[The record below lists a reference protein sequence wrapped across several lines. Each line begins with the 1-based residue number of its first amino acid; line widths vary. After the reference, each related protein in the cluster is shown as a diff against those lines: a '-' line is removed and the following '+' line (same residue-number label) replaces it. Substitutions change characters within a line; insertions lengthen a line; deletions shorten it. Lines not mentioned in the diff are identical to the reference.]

1 MKRMLLPRTASSG
14 STTTEGQSL
23 DIGRKRAIFPK
34 ALFLLIMTML
44 FMMGGLEAQSVAGA
58 RKLLYYER
66 YDGAAHLLQ
75 SLLHTDPSNAE
86 AWWLLT
92 QVYLHWN
99 KAAAIHDSLLLMPA
113 TVNQQPLTLCAYG
126 QVMLAQHKKD
136 SAALCFNK
144 ALGDTKEKDPVVLL
158 AVAKGYQD
166 IDSANTAYAVD
177 LLEKAIKR
185 DKRNADLYV
194 SLGNAYR
201 RMKDGEDSYKA
212 YQGALAQDGKDVEAL
227 YRLGKI
233 FVSQA
238 NPEMYMKYFNDAVT
252 ADSMYAPAWYELYYH
267 YYFRDVN
274 KAMDCLQHYI
284 AASDTGIRNDY
295 LLTDLLYSSRKYE
308 EAIRHARRL
317 IDQQQQIS
325 EPRLYK
331 LIAYSYKELHD
342 SVRAL
347 DYMQQY
353 FRQQADT
360 GFVMKDYETMGE
372 IYDQLGRP
380 DSAVF
385 YYVKAGNMD
394 KDSLKRF
401 DGDKKLAEL
410 YKKLKDY
417 HNQALWLGKYYQS
430 NDRAT
435 NLDLFNWGLAHYM
448 AGEYPMADSVFGL
461 YETKYPDQDFGY
473 YWCARSAV
481 AIDTAMTTG
490 IAIPHYLKFIDIA
503 AKDSTNKTVRKHL
516 IEAYGYIA
524 AYKANTQKDYTGA
537 IDYFGKLLVLD
548 PGNTDAGRYINI
560 LKKTLAKMGAKT
572 GSTTETA
579 EATKTE
585 GAKADK

>member
-1 MKRMLLPRTASSG
+1 MKRMLLVFT
-14 STTTEGQSL
+14 
-23 DIGRKRAIFPK
+23 I
-34 ALFLLIMTML
+34 L
-44 FMMGGLEAQSVAGA
+44 FMVGGLEAQSIAEA
-58 RKLLYYER
+58 RKLMYYER

-75 SLLHTDPSNAE
+75 ALLHTDPSNAE
-86 AWWLLT
+86 TWWLLT
-92 QVYLHWN
+92 QVYLHRN

-113 TVNQQPLTLCAYG
+113 IVNQQPLALCAYG
-126 QVMLAQHKKD
+126 QVLLAQHKKD
-136 SAALCFNK
+136 SAVLCFNK
-144 ALGDTKEKDPVVLL
+144 ALTDTKEKDPVVLL

-166 IDSANTAYAVD
+166 VDSANAVYAVD
-177 LLEKAIKR
+177 LLEKAIKK
-185 DKRNADLYV
+185 DKHNAALYV

-201 RMKDGEDSYKA
+201 RMLDGADSYKA
-212 YQGALAQDGKDVEAL
+212 YQDALAQDGKDVEAL

-233 FVSQA
+233 FVSQE
-238 NPEMYMKYFNDAVT
+238 NPEMYVKYFNDAVT
-252 ADSMYAPAWYELYYH
+252 TDSMYAPAWYELYYH

-284 AASDTGIRNDY
+284 AASDPGIRNDY

-317 IDQQQQIS
+317 IDQQQQIT

-342 SVRAL
+342 SVQAL

-353 FRQQADT
+353 FRQQTDT

-372 IYDQLGRP
+372 IYDQLSRP
-380 DSAVF
+380 DSAVLF
-385 YYVKAGNMD
+385 YVKAGNME

-417 HNQALWLGKYYQS
+417 HNQALWLGKYYQG

-481 AIDTAMTTG
+481 AIDTAMMTG

-503 AKDSTNKTVRKHL
+503 VKDSTNKTIRKHL
-516 IEAYGYIA
+516 IESYGYIA

-548 PGNTDAGRYINI
+548 PGNTDAGRYVNI

-572 GSTTETA
+572 GSTAEAA

-585 GAKADK
+585 SAKADK

>member
-1 MKRMLLPRTASSG
+1 
-14 STTTEGQSL
+14 
-23 DIGRKRAIFPK
+23 
-34 ALFLLIMTML
+34 
-44 FMMGGLEAQSVAGA
+44 MM
-58 RKLLYYER
+58 
-66 YDGAAHLLQ
+66 DGADA
-75 SLLHTDPSNAE
+75 
-86 AWWLLT
+86 
-92 QVYLHWN
+92 
-99 KAAAIHDSLLLMPA
+99 
-113 TVNQQPLTLCAYG
+113 
-126 QVMLAQHKKD
+126 
-136 SAALCFNK
+136 
-144 ALGDTKEKDPVVLL
+144 
-158 AVAKGYQD
+158 
-166 IDSANTAYAVD
+166 
-177 LLEKAIKR
+177 
-185 DKRNADLYV
+185 
-194 SLGNAYR
+194 
-201 RMKDGEDSYKA
+201 YKA
-212 YQGALAQDGKDVEAL
+212 YQDALAQDSKDVEAL

-233 FVSQA
+233 FVSQE
-238 NPEMYMKYFNDAVT
+238 NPDMYVKYFNDAVT
-252 ADSMYAPAWYELYYH
+252 ADSMYAPAWYELYYY
-267 YYFRDVN
+267 YYFKDVN

-284 AASDTGIRNDY
+284 AASDPGIRNDY

-308 EAIRHARRL
+308 EAIRHARHL

-347 DYMQQY
+347 EYMQQY
-353 FRQQADT
+353 FSQQADT

-372 IYDQLGRP
+372 IYDQLSRP
-380 DSAVF
+380 DSAVL

-401 DGDKKLAEL
+401 EGDRKLAEL

-417 HNQALWLGKYYQS
+417 HNQALWLGKYYRG

-448 AGEYPMADSVFGL
+448 AGEYPMADSVFSL

-503 AKDSTNKTVRKHL
+503 AKDSANKTARRHL

-537 IDYFGKLLVLD
+537 IDYFEKLLVLD
-548 PGNTDAGRYINI
+548 PGNTDAGRYVNI
-560 LKKTLAKMGAKT
+560 LRKTLAKMGTKT
-572 GSTTETA
+572 GSTA
-579 EATKTE
+579 EAAEAKTE